1 MLNRQWCTNF
11 FLSNNSFDFS
21 CDAYDPDQIRDSW
34 LACAPTGACC
44 PWAFNQLVHMME
56 PTHLMGM
63 GGCSYRIRWPTEA
76 LGRVTLAVFCCQLHS
91 YSKCSIHRPLW
102 VACCDQLSNK
112 GGCGMICMD
121 LLSHRVPLY
130 LQHKLFCNTSYSA
143 FGYSCCTCQC
153 AATCPSGCCSSREAC
168 STCSKLGKRWHVL
181 QLHKLMSLPLGQD
194 GVIHHCRWM
203 RFWAL

>member
-1 MLNRQWCTNF
+1 MCSNWSMLSLGVQPACT
-11 FLSNNSFDFS
+11 
-21 CDAYDPDQIRDSW
+21 YD
-34 LACAPTGACC
+34 GA
-44 PWAFNQLVHMME
+44 
-56 PTHLMGM
+56 THLMGM
-63 GGCSYRIRWPTEA
+63 GGFSYRIRWPTEA